1 MREEADLT
9 AAPALRPYLTA
20 DAQELAELFRS
31 SIAELAAE
39 DYDETQLEAWMS
51 RAEDEEAFAAKLGKA
66 LTLVATLEGE
76 TVGFAA
82 LVISDIRPIR
92 EMGVW
97 VAVGLSFTWVVVFTL
112 FPALQR
118 GADGFGRVA
127 VFRQQLANDC
137 QRSRQQMGC
146 SEVQVVGVAGVV
158 GVVQVVQAVV
168 VVAGVTTTT
177 HLPTTTTGRRRL
189 LPTAGGMHAYCLP
202 AHCHVRA

>member
-82 LVISDIRPIR
+82 LVGNSEI
-92 EMGVW
+92 EMLYVAPEAARRGV
-97 VAVGLSFTWVVVFTL
+97 ATL
-112 FPALQR
+112 LLRALEKLAAAR
-118 GADGFGRVA
+118 GARTLTTDASDTAEPFFKARGFIA
-127 VFRQQLANDC
+127 T
-137 QRSRQQMGC
+137 SRNTIIIGDAFL
-146 SEVQVVGVAGVV
+146 G
-158 GVVQVVQAVV
+158 
-168 VVAGVTTTT
+168 TTTMT
-177 HLPTTTTGRRRL
+177 KVLAP
-189 LPTAGGMHAYCLP
+189 PP
-202 AHCHVRA
+202 ASTDSLQ